1 MIIDLNELYKKGTII
16 IDDNVELEIKDS
28 SLGIKK
34 LENLKLV
41 GKITYNDFDELDIN
55 LKLNGIMYLL
65 DAMTLEEIPY
75 DFESNIEES
84 LEENEINIEKYIDKS
99 KNILDI
105 QEILW
110 ENIVLEVPIRVR
122 KDDSE
127 VSLEGEG
134 WQLNKEDKDEIDPR
148 LAKLT
153 ELLKDR
159 KE

>member
-1 MIIDLNELYKKGTII
+1 MIIDLNELYKRGLLI
-16 IDDNVELEIKDS
+16 IDEKVDVKIKDTT
-28 SLGIKK
+28 LGIQK
-34 LENLKLV
+34 LDNLKLL
-41 GKITYNDFDELDIN
+41 GKITYNDFEELELD
-55 LKLNGIMYLL
+55 LKLSGTMYLL

-75 DFESNIEES
+75 DFVSNIEES
-84 LEENEINIEKYIDKS
+84 IVENEINLEKYIDKS
-99 KNILDI
+99 KNTLDI

-122 KDDSE
+122 KDDSN

-134 WQLNKEDKDEIDPR
+134 WQLNKDDKEEIDPR

>member
-1 MIIDLNELYKKGTII
+1 MLINLNELYKKGTII
-16 IDDNVELEIKDS
+16 IDDAIDIKIKDT

-34 LENLKLV
+34 LEGLHLL
-41 GKITYNDFDELDIN
+41 GKVTYNDFEELE
-55 LKLNGIMYLL
+55 LKLKLKGTMYLQ
-65 DAMTLEEIPY
+65 DAITLEEIPY
-75 DFESNIEES
+75 DFESDIEAS
-84 LEENEINIEKYIDKS
+84 IAENEINLEKYIDKS
-99 KNILDI
+99 QNTLDI

-122 KDDSE
+122 KDNSDI
-127 VSLEGEG
+127 SLEGEG
-134 WQLNKEDKDEIDPR
+134 WQLNKEEKEEIDPR

>member
-1 MIIDLNELYKKGTII
+1 MIIDLNELYKTGIVI
-16 IDDNVELEIKDS
+16 IDENVEMGIKDS

-34 LENLKLV
+34 LENLKLL
-41 GKITYNDFDELDIN
+41 GKITYNDFEELDIN
-55 LKLNGIMYLL
+55 LKLTGTMYLL

-75 DFESNIEES
+75 GFESNIEES
-84 LEENEINIEKYIDKS
+84 LAENEINLEKYIDKS

-122 KDDSE
+122 KDDSD

-134 WQLNKEDKDEIDPR
+134 WQLNKEDKEEIDPR

>member
-1 MIIDLNELYKKGTII
+1 MIIDLNELYKKGIVI
-16 IDDNVELEIKDS
+16 IDENVEMGIKDS

-34 LENLKLV
+34 LENLKLL
-41 GKITYNDFDELDIN
+41 GKITYNDFEELDIN
-55 LKLNGIMYLL
+55 LKLTGTMYLL

-75 DFESNIEES
+75 GFESNIEES
-84 LEENEINIEKYIDKS
+84 LAENEINLEKYIDKS

-122 KDDSE
+122 KDDSD

-134 WQLNKEDKDEIDPR
+134 WQLNKEDKEEIDPR

>member
-1 MIIDLNELYKKGTII
+1 MIIDLNELYKTGIVI
-16 IDDNVELEIKDS
+16 IDENVEMEIKDS

-34 LENLKLV
+34 LENLKLL
-41 GKITYNDFDELDIN
+41 GKITYNDFEELIIN
-55 LKLNGIMYLL
+55 LKLTGTMYLL

-75 DFESNIEES
+75 GFESNIEES
-84 LEENEINIEKYIDKS
+84 LAENEINLEKYIDKS

-122 KDDSE
+122 KDDND

-134 WQLNKEDKDEIDPR
+134 WQLNKDDKEEIDPR

>member
-1 MIIDLNELYKKGTII
+1 MNFDLNELYKTGSII
-16 IDDNVELEIKDS
+16 VDEKINMEIKDT

-34 LENLKLV
+34 LENLHLL
-41 GKITYNDFDELDIN
+41 GKVTYNDFEELDLN
-55 LKLNGIMYLL
+55 LKLKGTMFLT

-75 DFESNIEES
+75 DFESDIEES
-84 LEENEINIEKYIDKS
+84 IAENETNLEKYIDKS
-99 KNILDI
+99 QNTLDI

-122 KDDSE
+122 KDNSDI
-127 VSLEGEG
+127 SLEGEG
-134 WQLNKEDKDEIDPR
+134 WQLNKEEKEEIDPR

>member
-1 MIIDLNELYKKGTII
+1 MIIDLNELYKTGIVI
-16 IDDNVELEIKDS
+16 IDENVEMEIKDS

-34 LENLKLV
+34 LENLKLLV
-41 GKITYNDFDELDIN
+41 KITYNDFEELIIN
-55 LKLNGIMYLL
+55 LKLTGTMYLL

-75 DFESNIEES
+75 EFESNIEES

-122 KDDSE
+122 KDDSD

-134 WQLNKEDKDEIDPR
+134 WQLNKEDKEEIDPR

>member
-1 MIIDLNELYKKGTII
+1 MIIYLNELYKKGFVEV
-16 IDDNVELEIKDS
+16 DNKLDIEIKDE

-34 LENLKLV
+34 LENLYLK
-41 GKITYNDFDELDIN
+41 GKITYNDIEELDIN
-55 LKLNGIMYLL
+55 LKLTGTMYLL

-75 DFESNIEES
+75 EFESNIEES

-110 ENIVLEVPIRVR
+110 ENIVLEVPIRVK
-122 KDDSE
+122 KDDSLI
-127 VSLEGEG
+127 SLEGEG
-134 WQLNKEDKDEIDPR
+134 WQLNKEDKEEIDPR

>member
-1 MIIDLNELYKKGTII
+1 MIIDLNELYKKGIVI
-16 IDDNVELEIKDS
+16 IDENVEMGIKDS

-34 LENLKLV
+34 LENLKLL
-41 GKITYNDFDELDIN
+41 GKITYNDFEELDIN
-55 LKLNGIMYLL
+55 LKLTGTMYLL

-75 DFESNIEES
+75 EFESNIEES
-84 LEENEINIEKYIDKS
+84 IVENEINIEKYIDKS

-122 KDDSE
+122 KDDND

-134 WQLNKEDKDEIDPR
+134 WQLNKEDKEEIDPR

>member
-1 MIIDLNELYKKGTII
+1 MNINLNDLYKYSVIN
-16 IDDNVELEIKDS
+16 IDEDIKLLTREND
-28 SLGIKK
+28 LGIQKI
-34 LENLKLV
+34 ENLHLK
-41 GKITYNDFDELDIN
+41 GKITYNELEE
-55 LKLNGIMYLL
+55 LELHLLLTGTMYLL

-75 DFESNIEES
+75 EFNADIEES
-84 LEENEINIEKYIDKS
+84 IAENETNIEKYIDKS

-110 ENIVLEVPIRVR
+110 ENIVLEVPIRVK
-122 KDDSE
+122 KDDTM

-134 WQLNKEDKDEIDPR
+134 WQLNKEDKEEIDPR

>member
-1 MIIDLNELYKKGTII
+1 MIIDLNELYKKGIVI
-16 IDDNVELEIKDS
+16 IDENVEMGIKDS

-34 LENLKLV
+34 LENLKLL
-41 GKITYNDFDELDIN
+41 GKITYNDFEELDIN
-55 LKLNGIMYLL
+55 LKLTGTMYLL

-75 DFESNIEES
+75 EFESNIEES
-84 LEENEINIEKYIDKS
+84 IVENEINIEKYIDKS

-122 KDDSE
+122 KDNSDI
-127 VSLEGEG
+127 SLEGEG
-134 WQLNKEDKDEIDPR
+134 WQLNKEDKEEIDPR

>member
-1 MIIDLNELYKKGTII
+1 MIIDLNELYKTGIVI
-16 IDDNVELEIKDS
+16 IDENVEMGIKDS

-34 LENLKLV
+34 LENLKLL
-41 GKITYNDFDELDIN
+41 GKITYNDFEELDLN
-55 LKLNGIMYLL
+55 LKLTGTMYLL

-110 ENIVLEVPIRVR
+110 ENIVLEVPIRVK
-122 KDDSE
+122 KDDSLI
-127 VSLEGEG
+127 SLEGEG
-134 WQLNKEDKDEIDPR
+134 WQLNKEDKEEIDPR

>member
-1 MIIDLNELYKKGTII
+1 MIIDLNELYKTGIVI
-16 IDDNVELEIKDS
+16 IDENVEMGIKDS

-34 LENLKLV
+34 LENLKLL
-41 GKITYNDFDELDIN
+41 GKITYNDFEELDIN
-55 LKLNGIMYLL
+55 LKLTGTMYLL

-75 DFESNIEES
+75 DFETDIEES
-84 LEENEINIEKYIDKS
+84 IVENEINLEKYIDKS

-122 KDDSE
+122 KDDSD

-134 WQLNKEDKDEIDPR
+134 WQLNKEDKEEIDPR

>member
-1 MIIDLNELYKKGTII
+1 MNINLNDLYKYSVIN
-16 IDDNVELEIKDS
+16 IDEDIKLLTREND
-28 SLGIKK
+28 LGIQKI
-34 LENLKLV
+34 ENLHLK
-41 GKITYNDFDELDIN
+41 GKITYNELEE
-55 LKLNGIMYLL
+55 LELHLLLTGTMYLL

-75 DFESNIEES
+75 EFTADIEES
-84 LEENEINIEKYIDKS
+84 IAENETNIEKYIDKS

-110 ENIVLEVPIRVR
+110 ENIVLEVPIRVK
-122 KDDSE
+122 KDDSLI
-127 VSLEGEG
+127 SLEGEG
-134 WQLNKEDKDEIDPR
+134 WQLNKEDKEEIDPR

>member
-1 MIIDLNELYKKGTII
+1 MIIDLNELYKTGIVI
-16 IDDNVELEIKDS
+16 IDENVEMEIKDL

-34 LENLKLV
+34 LENLKLL
-41 GKITYNDFDELDIN
+41 GKITYNDFEELDIN
-55 LKLNGIMYLL
+55 LKLTGTMYLL

-75 DFESNIEES
+75 EFESNIEES
-84 LEENEINIEKYIDKS
+84 IVENEINIEKYIDKS

-122 KDDSE
+122 KDNSDI
-127 VSLEGEG
+127 SLEGEG
-134 WQLNKEDKDEIDPR
+134 WQLNKEDKEEIDPR

>member
-34 LENLKLV
+34 LENLKLI

-55 LKLNGIMYLL
+55 LKLTGIMYLL

-122 KDDSE
+122 KDNSDI
-127 VSLEGEG
+127 SLEGEG
-134 WQLNKEDKDEIDPR
+134 WQLNKEDKEEIDPR